1 MMVKNKRGE
10 HMNTF
15 EIYTTG
21 TCPFCV
27 RAKALLQAK
36 GLEYKEININD
47 DPSLAAEM
55 VERSNQRSVPQI
67 FIDGESIGGYEDLVK
82 LVN

>member
-1 MMVKNKRGE
+1 MKQ
-10 HMNTF
+10 F

-21 TCPFCV
+21 TCPYCV

-36 GLEYKEININD
+36 GLDYTEVNITE
-47 DPSLAAEM
+47 DPSLAEEM
-55 VERSNQRSVPQI
+55 VARSNQRSVPQI

-82 LVN
+82 IIN

>member
-1 MMVKNKRGE
+1 MNKY
-10 HMNTF
+10 

-21 TCPFCV
+21 ASCPYCV

-36 GLEYKEININD
+36 GLDYTEINITED
-47 DPSLAAEM
+47 ASLVEEM
-55 VERSNQRSVPQI
+55 VTRSKQRTVPQI

-82 LVN
+82 VIN